1 MEGSMMKRLKALAR
15 KIAIAAGVA
24 ASVILCPGAPARAE
38 PGLWIIHGPK
48 ATIYLFGTIHVLHK
62 GQLWETPEI
71 TRAFAA
77 SQELW
82 LEVPDPGDVQ
92 AVQPLIAQLGADPQH
107 PLSTKLAPPV
117 LAHLDAVAK
126 SVGMREGERTLD
138 PMRPWLAAVALEDAL
153 MVHAGYDPHSG
164 VEPALLRDAQAA
176 GKPVHG
182 FETLEQQLRFFA
194 DMPPA
199 VELELL
205 ENTLQDFD
213 QGTGKLNAMVD
224 AWIRGDEVGI
234 TRTTVD
240 EIKKPFPELYRTI
253 IMQRNEAWA
262 ELIAQMSNDSGVK
275 FIAVGAAHL
284 AGPDS
289 VQNALA
295 RRGVRVDRVAA
306 TH

>member
-1 MEGSMMKRLKALAR
+1 MMKRLKALAQR
-15 KIAIAAGVA
+15 MVIAAGVA
-24 ASVILCPGAPARAE
+24 ASALLCAGAPARAE
-38 PGLWIIHGPK
+38 PGLWIVHGPK
-48 ATIYLFGTIHVLHK
+48 ATIYLFGTIHVLH
-62 GQLWETPEI
+62 QNQVWETPEI

-82 LEVPDPGDVQ
+82 LEVPDPDNVQ

-153 MVHAGYDPHSG
+153 LVHAGYDPHSG

-176 GKPVHG
+176 GKPVRG
-182 FETLEQQLRFFA
+182 FETLEQQMRFFA
-194 DMPPA
+194 DMSPA
-199 VELELL
+199 VELQLL

-213 QGTGKLNAMVD
+213 QGASKLDAMVN
-224 AWIRGDEVGI
+224 AWIKGDDAAI

-253 IMQRNEAWA
+253 VVQRNEAWA
-262 ELIAQMSNDSGVK
+262 EAIAQMSNGSGVT

-306 TH
+306 H

>member
-1 MEGSMMKRLKALAR
+1 MKRLKALAQR
-15 KIAIAAGVA
+15 MVIAAGVA
-24 ASVILCPGAPARAE
+24 ASALLCAGAPARAE
-38 PGLWIIHGPK
+38 PGLWIVHGPK
-48 ATIYLFGTIHVLHK
+48 ATIYLFGTIHVLH
-62 GQLWETPEI
+62 QNQVWETPEI

-82 LEVPDPGDVQ
+82 LEVPDPDNVQ

-153 MVHAGYDPHSG
+153 LVHAGYDPHSG

-176 GKPVHG
+176 GKPVRG
-182 FETLEQQLRFFA
+182 FETLEQQMRFFA
-194 DMPPA
+194 DMSPA
-199 VELELL
+199 VELQLL

-213 QGTGKLNAMVD
+213 QGASKLDAMVN
-224 AWIRGDEVGI
+224 AWIKGDDAAI

-253 IMQRNEAWA
+253 VVQRNEAWA
-262 ELIAQMSNDSGVK
+262 EAIAQMSNGSGVT

-306 TH
+306 H